1 MRFLD
6 RLRVIRAKLLGV
18 SLMTA
23 ALFTLGPAVAA
34 RASAPSATW
43 KGAAP
48 GVAKSDAYWSLGA
61 NWEAG
66 VAPNASEGIATLT
79 FPRLTTPTCESATP
93 ADTCYLSFN
102 NLVGLSV
109 EALKLDDGDEY
120 LIAGEPF
127 TLGSGGLSAT
137 PASGSAGEAADV
149 VEAPIQLGA
158 SQDWQLAGRG
168 GPVAENGLVLF
179 DGTFGSGSVSG
190 SGSSLSVELS
200 EGPLFFLDK
209 TDTEV
214 GPLTI
219 SGANTG
225 AIASNGLFSMLAAKL
240 NSSDSQPVSVSHVF
254 FAGSGAIGPL
264 STSDTDLDVGA
275 VGEDL
280 EVASA
285 KLGSGTSVEFTVTGE
300 GTTPAADYAQLVSR
314 GAVALEGAKVEV
326 VVRPPNEGAACPVL
340 SAGETYT
347 FVSSTGALSGA
358 FENAPEGGAEIPV
371 RYGPACAAKPSQT
384 IAISYRE
391 SGPTETVTGTVEEA
405 AFRQR
410 QEEEAKTRGREE
422 EEAAARRKAEEA
434 SAHGPSGAAGPGTTP
449 GGTVVAPGSAPREEV
464 FSEGG
469 GDEIAA
475 LLSRELTPT
484 GTSARIA
491 SVLSAGGYTI
501 SFSAPAAG
509 TAVLEW
515 YELPHGGKASAAKTK
530 PLLVASGRLRFSKAG
545 RKKLR
550 IKLTASG
557 RSLLSHS
564 QSVKLTAKG
573 TFTPSGEEPVVVT
586 KSFVLRR

>member
-6 RLRVIRAKLLGV
+6 RLRVIRANLLGV

-43 KGAAP
+43 KGGVA

-66 VAPNASEGIATLT
+66 VAPSPSEGIATLT
-79 FPRLTTPTCESATP
+79 FPRLTTPTCESAIP

-137 PASGSAGEAADV
+137 PASGSSGEAADV

-190 SGSSLSVELS
+190 SGSSLSIELS

-225 AIASNGLFSMLAAKL
+225 AIASNGLFSMFAAEL

-285 KLGSGTSVEFTVTGE
+285 NLGSGTSVEFTITGE
-300 GTTPAADYAQLVSR
+300 GTAPAVDYAQLISR

-326 VVRPPNEGAACPVL
+326 VVRPPNEGSACPVL

-358 FENAPEGGAEIPV
+358 FQNTPEGGAEIPV
-371 RYGPACAAKPSQT
+371 RYGLACATKPSQT
-384 IAISYRE
+384 IAISYHE

-405 AFRQR
+405 ASRQR
-410 QEEEAKTRGREE
+410 QE

-475 LLSRELTPT
+475 LLSRELTPR
-484 GTSARIA
+484 GSSARIA

-501 SFSAPAAG
+501 SFKAPAAG
-509 TAVLEW
+509 TAALAW
-515 YELPHGGKASAAKTK
+515 YELAHGGKASAAKAK

-545 RKKLR
+545 RGKLR
-550 IKLTASG
+550 VKLTAAG

-564 QSVKLTAKG
+564 QRVKLTAKG
-573 TFTPSGEEPVVVT
+573 TFTPPGEEPVVVT
-586 KSFVLRR
+586 KVFELRR